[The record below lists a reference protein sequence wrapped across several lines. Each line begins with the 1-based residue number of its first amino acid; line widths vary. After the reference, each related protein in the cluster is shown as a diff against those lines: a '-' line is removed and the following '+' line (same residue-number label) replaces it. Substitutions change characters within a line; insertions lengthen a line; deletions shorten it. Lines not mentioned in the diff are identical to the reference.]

1 MTKLCKLILDTD
13 IDMDVDDAGAL
24 ALCHSLADLG
34 EMELLGVICDSA
46 SSPAAACVHVIN
58 ASRNRP
64 EIPVGTMYSSAL
76 AEKLD
81 YEKLRQAIP
90 RRGNAFYNQAIADMD
105 PVASSRP
112 VWNSTKLYRKLL
124 SEAADNSVVICCIGF
139 LTAAADLLKSE
150 PDEWSSLCGKELVA
164 RKVKKLVSMAEA
176 NSDVGYDVCNWMID
190 LESADAVLHRWPTEL
205 VITPLGRNVWT
216 GQTLSDCLPEN
227 DPVRRAYEI
236 YMCGPNIPQQSWD
249 LIAVYYAVR
258 GCENLFQERR
268 GKHCYLHAS
277 NGLYHWAAPSLHCSE
292 QILLDQIADDKTVE
306 SVIEGLLN
314 PRAAEPDG
322 SREIIANIFNG

>member
-1 MTKLCKLILDTD
+1 MNEICKLILDTD
-13 IDMDVDDAGAL
+13 IDMDVDDTGAL

-34 EMELLGVICDSA
+34 EMELIGVICDSA

-64 EIPVGTMYSSAL
+64 EIPVGTIYSSAL

-81 YEKLRQAIP
+81 YETFRQAIP
-90 RRGNAFYNQAIADMD
+90 RRGNAFYNQAVADMD

-139 LTAAADLLKSE
+139 LTAVADLLKSA
-150 PDEWSSLCGKELVA
+150 PDEWSPLYGKELIA
-164 RKVKKLVSMAEA
+164 CKVKKLVSMAEA
-176 NSDVGYDVCNWMID
+176 NSETGYDVCNWMID

-216 GQTLSDCLPEN
+216 GQTLSDCLPEE

-236 YMCGPNIPQQSWD
+236 YMRGPNIPQQSWD

-258 GCENLFQERR
+258 GCENLFEERR
-268 GKHCYLHAS
+268 GKHCYLHAD
-277 NGLYHWAAPSLHCSE
+277 NGLYQWAGPSLHCRE
-292 QILLDQIADDKTVE
+292 HILLDQIADDQTVE
-306 SVIEGLLN
+306 HAIEGLLS
-314 PRAAEPDG
+314 PHAVQ
-322 SREIIANIFNG
+322 REATAGIC